1 MYGAIGKRM
10 VMLMSDKKT
19 RKRKGIR
26 IIHVLLILLVIYVGF
41 VMNHQRKLMSNL
53 QERRASVE
61 SEITSLER
69 DINILNDEIGK
80 SGTLEF
86 IEKIA
91 RDDLGMV
98 KPREIIYI
106 DKSNK
111 GNDTLDVFKNDN

>member
-1 MYGAIGKRM
+1 MTN
-10 VMLMSDKKT
+10 KKI

-26 IIHVLLILLVIYVGF
+26 LIHVLLIVLVIYVGF

-53 QERRASVE
+53 EERKELVE
-61 SEITSLER
+61 TEITNMEKE
-69 DINILNDEIGK
+69 INYLNEEISK

-86 IEKIA
+86 IEKVA

-106 DKSNK
+106 DKSNTENNK
-111 GNDTLDVFKNDN
+111 LDAFNNDNWLTGVF

>member
-1 MYGAIGKRM
+1 
-10 VMLMSDKKT
+10 MLMSDKKT

-26 IIHVLLILLVIYVGF
+26 IIHVLLILLVFYVGF

-69 DINILNDEIGK
+69 EINILNDEIGK

-86 IEKIA
+86 IEKVA

-111 GNDTLDVFKNDN
+111 QNETLDVFENDN